1 MPKYTS
7 ISAATAF
14 MAQVKDIGDWKPI
27 NLKYAAIVH
36 FKKMLDSPQVCNYL
50 LKVNVIII
58 SNKSSIINE
67 EINADSRLQ

>member
-1 MPKYTS
+1 MPEYTA

-36 FKKMLDSPQVCNYL
+36 FKKMLESPQVCKYF
-50 LKVNVIII
+50 K
-58 SNKSSIINE
+58 KIN
-67 EINADSRLQ
+67 

>member
-1 MPKYTS
+1 MKHQNVPEKHATHEISFYTCNFLKIQMPEYTA

-36 FKKMLDSPQVCNYL
+36 FKKMLESPQVC
-50 LKVNVIII
+50 
-58 SNKSSIINE
+58 
-67 EINADSRLQ
+67 